1 MMYINIEKKAAIT
14 RLLLSL
20 PVLSIQIMFSFS
32 FSVYF
37 ESFKYYKYY
46 NYLCIKEL
54 YKYIYLLISYEFLDC
69 FMHKI
74 KCRRRKMILA
84 IIFTFQLTIV
94 SLLCLEIVLFTIWYL
109 NDGWGHRLSMVCIW
123 QRLNIVCIM
132 FKIITF
138 YIIMPFLGYMTFKTP
153 AWPRQSTKR
162 WGP

>member
-1 MMYINIEKKAAIT
+1 MYINIEKKAAIT

-32 FSVYF
+32 FSLYF

-109 NDGWGHRLSMVCIW
+109 NDGWGHRLSNGMHMTTIKYSMHNVQDYNILYNNAFS
-123 QRLNIVCIM
+123 RLYDI
-132 FKIITF
+132 
-138 YIIMPFLGYMTFKTP
+138 
-153 AWPRQSTKR
+153 
-162 WGP
+162 